1 MTDRE
6 KLIELIQ
13 HEVVPYF
20 AERIADH
27 LISNGVTFQQ
37 WIPVTERLPE
47 DGRPVL
53 VFCENTTIQGGATR
67 HIGSLDSGK
76 FWFLKTQPELAS
88 FPFHDW
94 KVTHWMP
101 LPEPPHEDTK

>member
-47 DGRPVL
+47 HFKQVLLWDAIDEDVFTGELDGNNEWFIAHFEDE
-53 VFCENTTIQGGATR
+53 VFNI
-67 HIGSLDSGK
+67 
-76 FWFLKTQPELAS
+76 
-88 FPFHDW
+88 
-94 KVTHWMP
+94 THWMQ
-101 LPEPPHEDTK
+101 LPEPPKEV

>member
-20 AERIADH
+20 AERITDH
-27 LISNGVTFQQ
+27 LTSNGVTFQQ

-47 DGRPVL
+47 NFVSVLGYMTDAGPFPPVRE
-53 VFCENTTIQGGATR
+53 CYTIGKAFYFPAL
-67 HIGSLDSGK
+67 LDVHPVS
-76 FWFLKTQPELAS
+76 
-88 FPFHDW
+88 
-94 KVTHWMP
+94 HWMP

>member
-47 DGRPVL
+47 KWKDVL
-53 VFCENTTIQGGATR
+53 VWSKCGFCEVAVY
-67 HIGSLDSGK
+67 IGLPGK
-76 FWFLKTQPELAS
+76 WRVSWNYTMLEADT
-88 FPFHDW
+88 
-94 KVTHWMP
+94 VTHWMP
-101 LPEPPHEDTK
+101 LPEPPKED